1 MNGEE
6 KMKNTLTHLFFNCI
20 GCLASSLHASE
31 VRVRLI
37 HLIEVLLLVN
47 IDGKKKSICNCMSI
61 KVEQK
66 ELSRNNRVEKEK
78 KKTMMGFLSAP
89 SSAKLHHFMLM
100 MLVLVVSTFVT
111 AAADCSTDYCDSVLD
126 DGYLTLRYK
135 LNEPDDT
142 ITMEVTYEGDAWVGL
157 AFSDSNESMAGST
170 AVIASSEASP
180 QMYRLIDS
188 IFPESSAFE
197 LMPPEQQTL
206 VDASC
211 ELIDGQTVLKF
222 TTQLLADETPFEI
235 SLGENHLLWAYGRT
249 PTIGYHSNRSPFNL
263 NLAKAVLVEEENDVD
278 TVGTV
283 IPTASPD
290 DGAIKV
296 GDDVC
301 ITGYIM
307 DSYCINLG
315 HFLDNDNSVTLR
327 EPEEHSFHCLLDVPV
342 CYNSGFNVLGEKDP
356 QTGLHCL
363 GYRIEDTEAVLT
375 AGRAAGSN
383 VKSDTHELCNTCS
396 GVASAAVAGYRATV
410 KGTVKE
416 LGDGSKSVT
425 GQPLLTNIQ
434 MLDTSVVCENPAPQ
448 TVCLSADDVE
458 QAPAPVSEPEPE
470 SDPVVWLSPPEKTEE
485 SEPEPCSLDFCV
497 SLTSSYSLAYTVN
510 GDGTITME
518 ATYDGNGWVGIGFS
532 EDGMMVGSDAVIG
545 STDTGIPQKY
555 RLTVLSVDTDTAIQL
570 MPPEEQTLT
579 DATVEYK
586 DGQTVMKFTK
596 IMKEPNQIEIGMG
609 NNVMLG
615 AHGSFPT
622 IGYHTS
628 KLTFSINLSS
638 GVAEEKAIP
647 FMSVW
652 LAHGIIAFIAWGVLV
667 PTAVQTAIMRSLFK
681 GPTWF
686 KIHQFINA
694 TAVTLTVVVFAIGVA
709 VTSKEGAAHF
719 ENSHERMGLAI
730 FILAILQVLD
740 GAKRP
745 HAPAS
750 GEEKTLSRK
759 AWEIG
764 HRLGG
769 VALLACGF
777 WQMDS
782 GIKLYATK
790 FNGAGSSQEKGVV
803 IGYWVWIGFVVAML
817 VIGGVYFKFL
827 KSTSK
832 NVDQNDDSSRQGV
845 QEQEDEEA

>member
-1 MNGEE
+1 
-6 KMKNTLTHLFFNCI
+6 
-20 GCLASSLHASE
+20 
-31 VRVRLI
+31 
-37 HLIEVLLLVN
+37 
-47 IDGKKKSICNCMSI
+47 
-61 KVEQK
+61 
-66 ELSRNNRVEKEK
+66 
-78 KKTMMGFLSAP
+78 MMRFLSVLMA
-89 SSAKLHHFMLM
+89 SLLSAKLHHLMMM
-100 MLVLVVSTFVT
+100 MLVLTISTSIN
-111 AAADCSTDYCDSVLD
+111 AAEDCSTDYCDTVLD
-126 DGYLTLRYK
+126 DGYLMLRYK
-135 LNEPDDT
+135 LNEPENT

-157 AFSDSNESMAGST
+157 AFSDSNEYMAGST
-170 AVIASSEASP
+170 AVMASSEASP
-180 QMYRLIDS
+180 QKYRLIDS

-197 LMPPEQQTL
+197 VMPPEEQTL
-206 VDASC
+206 VDDSC

-222 TTQLLADETPFEI
+222 TTQLLADETPFAI
-235 SLGENHLLWAYGRT
+235 SLGENNLLWAYGRT
-249 PTIGYHSNRSPFNL
+249 PTIGYHSNRSPFTL
-263 NLAKAVLVEEENDVD
+263 NLAKAVVEEEDNVD
-278 TVGTV
+278 TLGTV
-283 IPTASPD
+283 IPTVSPD
-290 DGAIKV
+290 EVALKV

-307 DSYCINLG
+307 DSYCIGLG

-363 GYRIEDTEAVLT
+363 GYRIDDTEAVLT

-383 VKSDTHELCNTCS
+383 VKSDTHFACDTCS
-396 GVASAAVAGYRATV
+396 GGASAAVAGYRATV

-416 LGDGSKSVT
+416 LGDGTKSVT

-434 MLDTSVVCENPAPQ
+434 MLDTSVVCENPAPK

-458 QAPAPVSEPEPE
+458 QAPAPVSEPEQEPE
-470 SDPVVWLSPPEKTEE
+470 SDPVVWLSPPEETEE

-497 SLTSSYSLAYTVN
+497 SITNSYSLAYTVN

-518 ATYDGNGWVGIGFS
+518 ATYDGNGWIGIGFS
-532 EDGMMVGSDAVIG
+532 ELGMMVGSDAIIG
-545 STDTGIPQKY
+545 STEVGIPQKY
-555 RLTVLSVDTDTAIQL
+555 RMTAASLDTDTSIQL

-609 NNVMLG
+609 NNIMLG

-622 IGYHTS
+622 IGYHTKKS
-628 KLTFSINLSS
+628 AFSINLSS
-638 GVAEEKAIP
+638 GAAEEKAIP
-647 FMSVW
+647 FMSAW

-667 PTAVQTAIMRSLFK
+667 PTAVQSAIMRSLFK

-686 KIHQFINA
+686 KLHQYING
-694 TAVTLTVVVFAIGVA
+694 TAMALTVVVFAIGVA
-709 VTSKEGAAHF
+709 ITNKEGAAHF

-730 FILAILQVLD
+730 FILATLQVLD
-740 GAKRP
+740 GVKRP

-769 VALLACGF
+769 VALLACTF

-782 GIKLYATK
+782 GIKLFAAK
-790 FNGAGSSQEKGVV
+790 FNGVGTSQEKGVV
-803 IGYWVWIGFVVAML
+803 IGYWVWIGFVVTML

-827 KSTSK
+827 KSKSK
-832 NVDQNDDSSRQGV
+832 DVDQKNDDSSVQGEK
-845 QEQEDEEA
+845 EQEDIEADA

>member
-1 MNGEE
+1 
-6 KMKNTLTHLFFNCI
+6 
-20 GCLASSLHASE
+20 
-31 VRVRLI
+31 
-37 HLIEVLLLVN
+37 
-47 IDGKKKSICNCMSI
+47 
-61 KVEQK
+61 
-66 ELSRNNRVEKEK
+66 
-78 KKTMMGFLSAP
+78 
-89 SSAKLHHFMLM
+89 M
-100 MLVLVVSTFVT
+100 MLVLAFSTSVT
-111 AAADCSTDYCDSVLD
+111 AAADCSNDFCENVLD
-126 DGYLTLRYK
+126 DGYLILRYK

-170 AVIASSEASP
+170 AVMASSEASP

-188 IFPESSAFE
+188 IFPESSAYE
-197 LMPPEQQTL
+197 LMPPEEQTL

-222 TTQLLADETPFEI
+222 TTQLLEDETPFEI
-235 SLGENHLLWAYGRT
+235 SLGENNLLWAYGRT
-249 PTIGYHSNRSPFNL
+249 PTIGYHSNRSPFTL
-263 NLAKAVLVEEENDVD
+263 NLAKAVVAEEENIVD

-296 GDDVC
+296 GDDIC

-307 DSYCINLG
+307 DSYCIGLG
-315 HFLDNDNSVTLR
+315 HFLDNDESVTLM

-363 GYRIEDTEAVLT
+363 GYRIDDKEPVLT

-383 VKSDTHELCNTCS
+383 VKSDTHEACNTCS
-396 GVASAAVAGYRATV
+396 GGASSAVAGYRATV

-434 MLDTSVVCENPAPQ
+434 MLDTSVVCEHPAPQ

-458 QAPAPVSEPEPE
+458 EAPAPVSEPEPE
-470 SDPVVWLSPPEKTEE
+470 PEQVEE
-485 SEPEPCSLDFCV
+485 EEFEPEPCSLDFCV
-497 SLTSSYSLAYTVN
+497 SLSSAYSLAYTVN

-532 EDGMMVGSDAVIG
+532 EDGMMVGSDTVIG
-545 STDTGIPQKY
+545 STDVGIPQKY
-555 RLTVLSVDTDTAIQL
+555 RMTVLSVDTDTAIQL

-622 IGYHTS
+622 IGYHTK
-628 KLTFSINLSS
+628 KLSFSIDLSS
-638 GVAEEKAIP
+638 GAAEEKAIP

-667 PTAVQTAIMRSLFK
+667 PTAVQSAIMRSLFK
-681 GPTWF
+681 GPLWF
-686 KIHQFINA
+686 KLHQYINA
-694 TAVTLTVVVFAIGVA
+694 TAMALTVAVFAIGVA
-709 VTSKEGAAHF
+709 VTSKEGAVHF
-719 ENSHERMGLAI
+719 ENSHERMGLAM

-782 GIKLYATK
+782 GINLYATK
-790 FNGAGSSQEKGVV
+790 FSGVGSIQV
-803 IGYWVWIGFVVAML
+803 IYWAWIGFVAAML

-832 NVDQNDDSSRQGV
+832 NVDQNDDSSKHGE
-845 QEQEDEEA
+845 QEQEDIEDA